1 MSSVHITEIT
11 DWLVLHYA
19 QVVHGPA
26 EGDLDSFTNARCATF
41 HHFDL
46 VYGLVYP
53 QGNHLGSRKPLP
65 AALVVEEEHE
75 VEFLFGLVLHLFSDA
90 EHVGGWHGDGHPIV
104 LAAHSRHVGVEDQGR
119 IGRVSTTFGPN

>member
-1 MSSVHITEIT
+1 MGMDIEREHLVQQVSSKHLSPQQRHRGGERGYLVQERYKFMRMEGGQVSSVHITEIT

-65 AALVVEEEHE
+65 EAGKQHQYHE
-75 VEFLFGLVLHLFSDA
+75 NRG
-90 EHVGGWHGDGHPIV
+90 
-104 LAAHSRHVGVEDQGR
+104 
-119 IGRVSTTFGPN
+119 